1 MSSTQRDRCY
11 PALLKPSNH
20 WKEEIT
26 IDTIGKPIAATTRSP
41 RHAVASILL
50 HLFLLAAIIHQRA
63 SFIAPIRLPG
73 NEHGTNLMVTYLPG
87 RAPVQA
93 STPNPKTT
101 PQQAATDTPLPMP
114 TPKLKTDTA
123 SPNTNSP
130 ASPNPDSTTGAD
142 SLGEGNINIAL
153 ASYFPAP
160 KPDLSTLPR
169 GTKGDV
175 ILDVVIDTAGKI
187 ADIKMTS
194 GLGHG
199 IDETVIATVQQWT
212 FHPATKDGQPVA
224 SEQEL
229 HFHYEKA

>member
-1 MSSTQRDRCY
+1 
-11 PALLKPSNH
+11 
-20 WKEEIT
+20 
-26 IDTIGKPIAATTRSP
+26 
-41 RHAVASILL
+41 
-50 HLFLLAAIIHQRA
+50 
-63 SFIAPIRLPG
+63 
-73 NEHGTNLMVTYLPG
+73 MVTYLPG

-93 STPNPKTT
+93 TTPNPKTA
-101 PQQAATDTPLPMP
+101 PQAATSTALPTPAA
-114 TPKLKTDTA
+114 PKLKTDTN

-130 ASPNPDSTTGAD
+130 ATPNPDSTTGAD

-175 ILDVVIDTAGKI
+175 ILDVVIDTTGKI

-199 IDETVIATVQQWT
+199 IDETVIAIVQQWT
-212 FHPATKDGQPVA
+212 FHPATRDGHPVA

-229 HFHYEKA
+229 HFHYEKG